1 MAEENP
7 DNIEAYEN
15 LLLQDTDFGE
25 LGGANAGEGASKK

>member
-15 LLLQDTDFGE
+15 LLLNEPDFNE
-25 LGGANAGEGASKK
+25 IGGANGGEGD

>member
-15 LLLQDTDFGE
+15 LLLQDTDFPE
-25 LGGANAGEGASKK
+25 IGANGGEGDTKK